1 MREHQPSTTAQI
13 VTFIRAVLSLPEGGS
28 LLDDI
33 YAGCFL
39 RQPYARLLKTMQ
51 RPLGPF
57 FYRVLGYSTGAVGNV
72 CGRTRFF
79 DEQVRQAIEQGVTQ
93 VVILGAGYD
102 TRALRLQREGV
113 RFFEVDH
120 PATQADKRGKVAG
133 LGLSFSPIFVPV
145 DFTCDDLTAQLQRA
159 GFSAAHKTF
168 FLWEGVTMYLS
179 QDEMNHTLA
188 RLRAISAPGS
198 LLAFDVNTRTIDS
211 LFHQATTALRSA
223 MVTFF
228 GEPWKLWL
236 TPTMISQV
244 LQTNGWSLKRLLRP
258 EDIEAFYLAGT
269 GLIVPPNKFLLL
281 AEA

>member
-1 MREHQPSTTAQI
+1 MREHQPSSTAQI
-13 VTFIRAVLSLPEGGS
+13 VTFIRAALSLPEGGS

-79 DEQVRQAIEQGVTQ
+79 DEQVRQAMQQGVTQ

-120 PATQADKRGKVAG
+120 PATQADKRGKVEG
-133 LGLSFSPIFVPV
+133 LGLSFSPIFVAV
-145 DFTCDDLTAQLQRA
+145 DFTKDDLAAQLQRA
-159 GFSAAHKTF
+159 GYSPQEKTF

-179 QDEMNHTLA
+179 EAEMNHTLA
-188 RLRAISAPGS
+188 ALRAISAPGS
-198 LLAFDVNTRTIDS
+198 LLAFDVNTKVISST
-211 LFHQATTALRSA
+211 FHQVTTLLRSA
-223 MVTFF
+223 IVSLA

-236 TPTMISQV
+236 TASTISQV
-244 LQTNGWSLKRLLRP
+244 LQKNGWSVKRLLRP
-258 EDIEAFYLAGT
+258 EEIEEFYLTGT
-269 GLIVPPNKFLLL
+269 GLVVPPNKFLVL
-281 AEA
+281 AEV

>member
-1 MREHQPSTTAQI
+1 MREHQPSSTAQI

-57 FYRVLGYSTGAVGNV
+57 FYRALGYSTGAVGNV

-79 DEQVRQAIEQGVTQ
+79 DEQVKKAMQQGVTQ

-120 PATQADKRGKVAG
+120 PATQADKRGKVEG
-133 LGLSFSPIFVPV
+133 LGLAFSPIFVAV
-145 DFTCDDLTAQLQRA
+145 DFTKDDLAEQLQRA
-159 GFSAAHKTF
+159 GYSPQQKTF
-168 FLWEGVTMYLS
+168 FLLEGVTMYLS
-179 QDEMNHTLA
+179 EAEMNHTLA
-188 RLRAISAPGS
+188 ALRAISAPGS
-198 LLAFDVNTRTIDS
+198 LLAFDVNTKNISST
-211 LFHQATTALRSA
+211 FHQITTLLRSA
-223 MVTFF
+223 VVSLA

-236 TPTMISQV
+236 TASTIPQV
-244 LQTNGWSLKRLLRP
+244 LQKNGWGVKRLLRP
-258 EDIEAFYLAGT
+258 EEIEEFYLAGT
-269 GLIVPPNKFLLL
+269 GLIVPPNKFLVL

>member
-1 MREHQPSTTAQI
+1 MREHQPSSTAQI

-79 DEQVRQAIEQGVTQ
+79 DEQVRQAMQQGVTQ

-120 PATQADKRGKVAG
+120 PATQADKRGKVEG
-133 LGLSFSPIFVPV
+133 LGLAFSPIFVAV
-145 DFTCDDLTAQLQRA
+145 DFTKDDLAAQLQRA
-159 GFSAAHKTF
+159 GYSQQEKTF

-179 QDEMNHTLA
+179 EAEMNHTLA
-188 RLRAISAPGS
+188 ALRAISAPGS
-198 LLAFDVNTRTIDS
+198 LLAFDVNTKNISST
-211 LFHQATTALRSA
+211 FHQVTTLLRSA
-223 MVTFF
+223 VVSLA

-236 TPTMISQV
+236 TASTISQV
-244 LQTNGWSLKRLLRP
+244 LQKNGWGVKRLLRP
-258 EDIEAFYLAGT
+258 EEIEEFYLTGT
-269 GLIVPPNKFLLL
+269 GLVVPPNKFLVL
-281 AEA
+281 AEV